1 MLVIKEALG
10 VKIGY
15 IKLLFLYLS
24 SGESLK
30 TSEQYQSLKNMY
42 YNVLNNYRVL
52 ANELHNKNTGEI
64 INGKGTFNLLP
75 ILPLNMLANLNSFP
89 LIEELLN
96 KDNQPAF
103 TREEII
109 FSFENIMNLILN
121 NISLLNDAYYNMH
134 SELQSIVDNYEILK
148 AKDKI

>member
-1 MLVIKEALG
+1 
-10 VKIGY
+10 
-15 IKLLFLYLS
+15 
-24 SGESLK
+24 
-30 TSEQYQSLKNMY
+30 
-42 YNVLNNYRVL
+42 
-52 ANELHNKNTGEI
+52 
-64 INGKGTFNLLP
+64 
-75 ILPLNMLANLNSFP
+75 MLANLNSFP